1 MAQQS
6 NFSSKPRRPH
16 LNPTWVKQKGAALI
30 FIAFILGLGAAVYVL
45 KTYNSDAAK
54 ARQDEKTYQALK
66 EAKVALIAWAV
77 NHPNTPGLMPY
88 PDRNGDLNYD
98 DTSDCYASNINFSPT
113 FTIGRLPLFKS
124 DSNCVNAKNTVTSGL
139 VGDFRDGSGERL
151 WYEVSQ
157 NLLHDYKNNGDP
169 AGMAPVINP
178 SIINTPT
185 YGWFV
190 VVDRSGKVLSDRVV
204 AVIIAPGGPVGSQ
217 DRSSGIADA
226 NQYLDKVV
234 MASGKTYKNYTYYD
248 SAIPM
253 LKQEFIVGDD
263 LRLVSKDDP
272 TYKNQTVE
280 PYYFNDKLIYITID
294 ELMDALERRAAQEA
308 KAQLRNHRLVNGAY
322 PYAAVLGDAN
332 NACSEVNLKG
342 FLPVNPASA
351 NCTTATDCIVNLPM
365 TNVTF
370 TLTATKSYGSTTGAC
385 YRKDGPPVSC
395 TCSGAGSCKRATAPT
410 RAFICDASGACS
422 STGGSPDGSFTFT
435 YAPKTPDNTAVNAAC
450 SGAGGSVTCNGIG
463 DFVSHTSNCIQPN
476 PELITLPRWFTDN
489 LWQDYFYYELS
500 PASSLQAGA
509 KAGLGALL
517 VGVGNAI
524 ASAPYASK
532 GSPQSRP
539 PTNASPNLNDYL
551 DSSVN
556 TDGDSVFDATS
567 KQKSNNY
574 NDQTYIVA
582 P

>member
-1 MAQQS
+1 MSHQS
-6 NFSSKPRRPH
+6 NSSLKSRKLY
-16 LNPTWVKQKGAALI
+16 LNQTWVKQKGAALI

-45 KTYNSDAAK
+45 KTYNSDAAR
-54 ARQDEKTYQALK
+54 ARQDEKTYKALND
-66 EAKVALIAWAV
+66 AKIALIAWAV
-77 NHPNTPGLMPY
+77 SHPNTPGLMPY

-124 DSNCVNAKNTVTSGL
+124 DPNCVNAQSTVTSGIA
-139 VGDFRDGSGERL
+139 GDFRDGGGERL

-157 NLLHDYKNNGDP
+157 NLLHDYKSNGDP
-169 AGMAPVINP
+169 AGTSPIINP
-178 SIINTPT
+178 SIVNTPT
-185 YGWFV
+185 NGWFV
-190 VVDRSGKVLSDRVV
+190 VVDRSGKVLSDRVA
-204 AVIIAPGGPVGSQ
+204 AVIIAPGAAVGDQ
-217 DRSSGIADA
+217 DRSSGVADA
-226 NQYLDKVV
+226 NQYLDKIV
-234 MASGKTYKNYTYYD
+234 MANGTTYKNYTYYD

-263 LRLVSKDDP
+263 LSLVSKDDP

-280 PYYFNDKLIYITID
+280 PYYFNDKLVYITID
-294 ELMDALERRAAQEA
+294 ELMDELERRAAQEA
-308 KAQLRNHRLVNGAY
+308 KAQLRNHSLVNSAY
-322 PYAAVLGDAN
+322 PYAAVLGDSN
-332 NACSEVNLKG
+332 NACSQGNLKG
-342 FLPVNPASA
+342 FLPVSPASA

-370 TLTATKSYGSTTGAC
+370 TLTAAEPYGSTTGAC
-385 YRKDGPPVSC
+385 YRKNTPVSC

-410 RAFICDASGACS
+410 RTFICATNGGCS
-422 STGGSPDGSFTFT
+422 STGMSPDGSFTFT
-435 YAPKTPDNTAVNAAC
+435 YAPKIPDSTVVNSACTGAA
-450 SGAGGSVTCNGIG
+450 GSVTCNGIG
-463 DFVSHTSNCIQPN
+463 DFVSHTNNCIQPN

-500 PASSLQAGA
+500 PTSSLQAGA
-509 KAGLGALL
+509 KTGLGALL
-517 VGVGNAI
+517 VGAGQVI
-524 ASAPYASK
+524 TSAPYASK

-556 TDGDSVFDATS
+556 TDGNSVFDATN
-567 KQKSNNY
+567 KQKSSNY